1 MCDSCLLRYFN
12 LSTCKLFIRKQDQI
26 LVNKYAGYFV
36 KSKQMG
42 CNEGGLAIGIGAHDT
57 ICLVSQ
63 DEYLQSAILP
73 SRTKTMNVRTW

>member
-1 MCDSCLLRYFN
+1 MKYFN
-12 LSTCKLFIRKQDQI
+12 LSTWKLIFTRKQDQI

-36 KSKQMG
+36 KSKPMG
-42 CNEGGLAIGIGAHDT
+42 CHEGGLAIGVAAHDT

-73 SRTKTMNVRTW
+73 SRNKTTHVRI